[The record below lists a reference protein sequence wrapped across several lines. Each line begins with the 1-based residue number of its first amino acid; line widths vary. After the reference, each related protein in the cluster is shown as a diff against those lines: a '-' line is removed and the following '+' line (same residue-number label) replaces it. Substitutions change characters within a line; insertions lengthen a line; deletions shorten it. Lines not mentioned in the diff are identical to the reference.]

1 MFCVKSEDCYDKF
14 YRQKENAIAETE
26 RVLKESLGR
35 YGDAPE
41 AYGYKYDSWREL
53 AEVGGLFNDL
63 VWWFEIEFEDEKP
76 KKDLEIFTD
85 MLDKAEDIDYTTEK
99 ISKNDYTIIGVGDTY
114 FHFDETG
121 HLFVATD

>member
-1 MFCVKSEDCYDKF
+1 MFCVRYDDAPDKF
-14 YRQKENAIAETE
+14 YHKKENAIAEVERILTE
-26 RVLKESLGR
+26 DLEKYDET
-35 YGDAPE
+35 PE
-41 AYGYKYDSWREL
+41 DYGYKSWREM
-53 AEVGGLFNDL
+53 AEQSGLVEDL
-63 VWWFEIEFEDEKP
+63 VWWFEIEFEDEEP

-121 HLFVATD
+121 HLFIATD